1 MDEVLALTPQHR
13 GRWLVTS
20 QGSTHVFD
28 LDLGTYQRTPGP
40 GRQQFAHDQRPMELT
55 RVERWPMV
63 GDVFFIWLDDP
74 DQPDNLEHWRQ
85 SSTIRSIV
93 SLPAGDPDATGDA
106 VARPGGVELG

>member
-20 QGSTHVFD
+20 RGSTHVFD

-40 GRQQFAHDQRPMELT
+40 GRQQFAHDERPMTLT
-55 RVERWPMV
+55 RVERWPTV
-63 GDVFFIWLDDP
+63 GEVFFIWLDDP
-74 DQPDNLEHWRQ
+74 DYPDELEHWRQ

-93 SLPAGDPDATGDA
+93 RMPDRDQDAPGDA
-106 VARPGGVELG
+106 GARPGGAELR